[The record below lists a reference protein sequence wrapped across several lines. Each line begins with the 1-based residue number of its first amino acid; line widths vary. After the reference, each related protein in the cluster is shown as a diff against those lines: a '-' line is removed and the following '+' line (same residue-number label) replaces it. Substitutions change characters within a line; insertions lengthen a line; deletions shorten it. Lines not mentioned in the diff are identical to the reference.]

1 MGTRKGYRLR
11 RKWMNTET
19 RKETEA
25 KLEFYK
31 DKLSDQQLRLLVAFA
46 SGIFKKG

>member
-1 MGTRKGYRLR
+1 
-11 RKWMNTET
+11 MNTET

-31 DKLSDQQLRLLVAFA
+31 DKLSDQQLRMVVAFMR
-46 SGIFKKG
+46 GFLKG